1 MRHRFG
7 ATRVLLIGAD
17 RALLFLSDRGALRH
31 AYEFSTGEEGL
42 RAFSQ
47 YLATAPR
54 TPIRVLVDL
63 MDEEFRL
70 ESIPHVRGRERRAV
84 LERRQSRLFRGTP
97 FWQAL
102 PQGRETEGRGDDRVL
117 MMALTRPEQIEPWLA
132 ALARQH
138 APLAGI
144 HSLPALA
151 PTLLARLGIR
161 GGHLMLVSVQAAG
174 GLRQTFLRDG
184 QITLSRLVAMPRAGT
199 VPYGTFVFGEG
210 VKLRRYLN
218 SLALLGRDEPLY
230 IHLLSHGE
238 SLRELEAQCINT
250 ETERH
255 VLIDTATVATRLG
268 LAEAAVTAESD
279 VLFAQLL
286 LDAPP
291 SIDYARTSDRRDYR
305 LHRQRLALV
314 ASAAAAL
321 LAGTGFAATRVLQ
334 AETLRQDTARLSSE
348 TQHYLERT
356 QAARAAL
363 PATPIDAQTLRATV
377 TIAKWLAARRGDP
390 VPAWSMLG
398 AVLAGHPDIRLERLG
413 WHAGN
418 AFNPAAQAEAART
431 APTLELEGSFA
442 TRNPALPEL
451 TPRDVLARLEA
462 LRVALR
468 AQSNVAE
475 VEILRAPFDLDS
487 ASAMQGS
494 TGDIGHAEPARFTLL
509 IHLQPL
515 SADGA

>member
-1 MRHRFG
+1 MRHPFG
-7 ATRVLLIGAD
+7 NARVLLIGAD
-17 RALLFLSDRGALRH
+17 RALLFLSDGGALRH
-31 AYEFSTGEEGL
+31 AYEFATGEEGL
-42 RAFSQ
+42 RAFGQ
-47 YLATAPR
+47 YLANAPR

-102 PQGRETEGRGDDRVL
+102 SQGRETEGRGDERVL
-117 MMALTRPEQIEPWLA
+117 MMALTRPDQVEPWLA
-132 ALARQH
+132 AMARQH
-138 APLAGI
+138 APLASI

-151 PTLLARLGIR
+151 PALLARLGIR
-161 GGHLMLVSVQAAG
+161 GGNLMLVSVQAAG

-184 QITLSRLVAMPRAGT
+184 QIALSRLVAMPRVGT

-218 SLALLGRDEPLY
+218 SLALLGRDEPLF

-255 VLIDTATVATRLG
+255 VLIDTATVAARLG
-268 LAEAAVTAESD
+268 LANAAVTAESD
-279 VLFAQLL
+279 MLFAQLL

-291 SIDYARTSDRRDYR
+291 SIDYARASDRRDYR
-305 LHRQRLALV
+305 LHRLRLALL
-314 ASAAAAL
+314 ASAAGAL
-321 LAGTGFAATRVLQ
+321 LAGTGLAAIRVLQ
-334 AETLRQDTARLSSE
+334 AETLRQDTARLAVE

-363 PATPIDAQTLRATV
+363 PATPVDAHTLRAAVTTV
-377 TIAKWLAARRGDP
+377 EWLAQRKGDP
-390 VPAWSMLG
+390 VPAWTMLG
-398 AVLAGHPDIRLERLG
+398 AVLAAHPDIRLERLA
-413 WHAGN
+413 WQAGT
-418 AFNPAAQAEAART
+418 AFNSAEQADAART
-431 APTLELEGSFA
+431 APILELEASF
-442 TRNPALPEL
+442 TTQNPAQPEW
-451 TPRDVLARLEA
+451 TPREVLARLEA
-462 LRVALR
+462 FREALR
-468 AQSNVAE
+468 AQSSVTE

-494 TGDIGHAEPARFTLL
+494 TGDTGTTAPARFTLI
-509 IHLQPL
+509 IHLQPNA
-515 SADGA
+515 SDGA